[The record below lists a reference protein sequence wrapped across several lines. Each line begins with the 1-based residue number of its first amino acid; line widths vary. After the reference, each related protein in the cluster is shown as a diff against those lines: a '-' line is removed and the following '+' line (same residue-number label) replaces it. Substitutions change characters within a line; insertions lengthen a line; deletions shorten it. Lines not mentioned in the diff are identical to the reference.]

1 MLKVVCVD
9 DEKLMLQHLVSLCA
23 KTAIITETHGFDR
36 AGKAL
41 VWIKDHP
48 CDLALLDISLPDM
61 NGIALAKRI
70 QELRPGTDIVF
81 VTGHPQYAADSW
93 SVHPK
98 GYLLKP
104 ITKKDLQEELDY
116 ILSVRSSYRHA

>member
-1 MLKVVCVD
+1 MPKILIVED
-9 DEKLMLQHLVSLCA
+9 EEKLARFVELELSHEGYEVDKA
-23 KTAIITETHGFDR
+23 FDGR
-36 AGKAL
+36 DGLEKL
-41 VWIKDHP
+41 ESGGY
-48 CDLALLDISLPDM
+48 DLALLDISLPDM

-116 ILSVRSSYRHA
+116 ILSVRSSCRHA